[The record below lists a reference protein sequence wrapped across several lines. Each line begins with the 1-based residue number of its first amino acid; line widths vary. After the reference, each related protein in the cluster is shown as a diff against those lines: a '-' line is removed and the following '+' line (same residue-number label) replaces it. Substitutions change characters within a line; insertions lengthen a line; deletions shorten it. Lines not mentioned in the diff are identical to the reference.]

1 MSVLSPGRNIVLI
14 GLMGSG
20 KSVVGKR
27 VAQRLGRPFVD
38 TDEVV
43 EREARKSI
51 PQLFAEEGERVFRE
65 HEAAAVRQ
73 VSALRGQVIAV
84 GGGAVLNPANV
95 TQLRSTG
102 DLVWLD
108 ASAEVLRERIERGGV
123 ERRPLLADADNLG
136 LRLAMLAEERRPAYE
151 QATHHV
157 LNTNNRSLSQITD
170 DVVDW
175 ARSRPGLLAREE
187 RGT

>member
-27 VAQRLGRPFVD
+27 IARALGRPFVD
-38 TDEVV
+38 TDDVV
-43 EREARKSI
+43 EHEARRTI
-51 PQLFAEEGERVFRE
+51 AEIFAEEGERAFRE
-65 HEAAAVRQ
+65 HESAAVRQ
-73 VSALRGQVIAV
+73 VAALRGQVIAV

-108 ASAEVLRERIERGGV
+108 AAAEVLRERLERGGAA
-123 ERRPLLADADNLG
+123 RRPLLADAENLG
-136 LRLAMLAEERRPAYE
+136 LRIAVIAEERRPAYE
-151 QATHHV
+151 RAADHV
-157 LNTNNRSLSQITD
+157 INTNSRSLDQIAD
-170 DVVDW
+170 DVLDW
-175 ARSRPGLLAREE
+175 SRGRPGLLAREE
-187 RGT
+187 RDT